1 MSKPK
6 PNVIAFQ
13 PDSLTAW
20 KYEDS
25 WNTSLCECNG
35 NCGELCY
42 SLICC
47 PCYSCR
53 LFVKYFSI
61 FFSLYVFF
69 LFIQSTG
76 HLSWRLRES
85 CYILCLVPQPIAA
98 LRTKVRALFRI
109 DVNNLKK

>member
-13 PDSLTAW
+13 PESILTAW
-20 KYEDS
+20 AYEDNWS
-25 WNTSLCECNG
+25 TSLCECN
-35 NCGELCY
+35 NDCGELCY

-47 PCYSCR
+47 PCYSCKLIIKNFLN
-53 LFVKYFSI
+53 LFYI
-61 FFSLYVFF
+61 FEIL
-69 LFIQSTG
+69 TG

-85 CYILCLVPQPIAA
+85 CYIFFFVPQPIAA

-109 DVNNLKK
+109 NV